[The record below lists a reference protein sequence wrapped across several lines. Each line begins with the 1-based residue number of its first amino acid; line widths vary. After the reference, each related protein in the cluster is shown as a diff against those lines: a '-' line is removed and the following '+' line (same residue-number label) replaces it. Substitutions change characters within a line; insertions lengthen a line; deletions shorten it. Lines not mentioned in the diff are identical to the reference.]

1 MREIQNIDQ
10 TIGFMNETNAV
21 EVTLQANQYRLDKLT
36 QYQHFLAPGIRMLS
50 GEIIEATEE
59 KLVIRYKKKRLPCR
73 LNKSSKRR
81 TFQRLL
87 LAQKIHF
94 LTDFLHRPA
103 QPFLHPANLFVRG
116 EELVIGHRGFMKR
129 SSLISMKKM
138 ILSSNIGH
146 WSFISCIL
154 D

>member
-59 KLVIRYKKKRLPCR
+59 NIRVIASKTVAGPLVHHEPFHVNDQSMYDAIVAADELGKKYL
-73 LNKSSKRR
+73 
-81 TFQRLL
+81 Q
-87 LAQKIHF
+87 A
-94 LTDFLHRPA
+94 
-103 QPFLHPANLFVRG
+103 
-116 EELVIGHRGFMKR
+116 
-129 SSLISMKKM
+129 
-138 ILSSNIGH
+138 
-146 WSFISCIL
+146 
-154 D
+154 